1 MIDALSI
8 SAIVISGL
16 TAIAGAI
23 GAIHIKRMKSGC
35 CESDCYDTLTRSKTS
50 SPIQS
55 PIETQPKEGN
65 FLDLDDLHIKK
76 TSNV

>member
-1 MIDALSI
+1 MDALSI
-8 SAIVISGL
+8 TAIIISGL

-35 CESDCYDTLTRSKTS
+35 CESDCYDTLTRSKTN

-55 PIETQPKEGN
+55 PIETQPKDGH
-65 FLDLDDLHIKK
+65 FIHLDELHVKK
-76 TSNV
+76 STNV

>member
-8 SAIVISGL
+8 TAIIISGL

-35 CESDCYDTLTRSKTS
+35 CESDCYDTLTRSKTN
-50 SPIQS
+50 SPINS
-55 PIETQPKEGN
+55 PIEIQPKNDHFTN
-65 FLDLDDLHIKK
+65 FEQLHIKNS
-76 TSNV
+76 TNV